1 LDTPIVSE
9 KRLHSRAEV
18 KWPVVILT
26 SLGATVAETKNIG
39 ASGALVLCHAHLH
52 PKEKVKV
59 FVMAPNRKS
68 IDISGE
74 VAWSNPLCSDEDS
87 PPCGVGIRF
96 TRISPA
102 DRQYLKNMIADYY
115 GHKVKRTAIKKSVK

>member
-1 LDTPIVSE
+1 MFLDTPVVPE

-26 SLGATVAETKNIG
+26 SQGATVAETKNIG
-39 ASGALVLCHAHLH
+39 AGGALILCNAHLR
-52 PKEKVKV
+52 PKEKVKA
-59 FVMAPNRKS
+59 FVMAPNRTS
-68 IDISGE
+68 INISGE
-74 VAWSNPLCSDEDS
+74 VAWSNPLCSEQDS

-102 DRQYLKNMIADYY
+102 DRQYLREIIGDYY
-115 GHKVKRTAIKKSVK
+115 GDKLKRLAGKE